1 MVKRAET
8 GMDNRHNFLAVV
20 VVDSHST
27 GRYLLKVILGG
38 KDISARSSSLQI
50 MEYRPSHITIMIDA
64 VCTQTITKC
73 PL

>member
-8 GMDNRHNFLAVV
+8 GVDNRHNFLAVV

-38 KDISARSSSLQI
+38 HEGKREGYFSKKQQPADNGI
-50 MEYRPSHITIMIDA
+50 
-64 VCTQTITKC
+64 QTITHNYND
-73 PL
+73 